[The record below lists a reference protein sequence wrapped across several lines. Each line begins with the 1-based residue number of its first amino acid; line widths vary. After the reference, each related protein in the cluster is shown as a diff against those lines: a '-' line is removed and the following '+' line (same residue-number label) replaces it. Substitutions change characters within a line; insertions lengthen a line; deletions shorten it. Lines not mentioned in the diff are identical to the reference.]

1 MNTIKSETNATYL
14 VSTAEQDVTIK
25 EALTILKNRL
35 VTKGAAFTSPDT
47 VKQYLVLNS
56 GTLEHEIFSCLFLDN
71 QHKLIEYK
79 ELFRGTIDG
88 ASVYSRE
95 VAKEA
100 LKLNAAAVIFSHNHP
115 SGIVEPSQAD
125 RNITNK
131 LKEALAL
138 LDVRVLDHIIVG
150 GIDTYAFSE
159 HGLI

>member
-1 MNTIKSETNATYL
+1 M
-14 VSTAEQDVTIK
+14 
-25 EALTILKNRL
+25 KNRL

-115 SGIVEPSQAD
+115 SGITEPSQAD